1 MDTLEGGAENEEEVE
16 KPDPI
21 LKAPE
26 LYACAKENQTN
37 EVLAMLEEGVPPFFF
52 DKKTEWTALHW
63 ASVNGNAK
71 MVKKLLEAGAHR
83 KYHNQIAREERL
95 RKQGGQDIAAIMKE
109 LSIEEQ
115 TALQEQIEADREDID
130 SKINYLKN
138 TPLLWA
144 ALKGILSLTCI
155 IHAILVQHSLVI

>member
-1 MDTLEGGAENEEEVE
+1 MDTLGADIENENEVE

-26 LYACAKENQTN
+26 LYLCAKENQTD
-37 EVLAMLEEGVPPFFF
+37 EVLAMLNEGVPPFFF
-52 DKKTEWTALHW
+52 DRKTEWTALHW

-95 RKQGGQDIAAIMKE
+95 RKQNGQDIATIMKD

-115 TALQEQIEADREDID
+115 TALQEQLEADREDIE
-130 SKINYLKN
+130 SKVNYSKN

-144 ALKGILSLTCI
+144 SLKGMIGENLFS
-155 IHAILVQHSLVI
+155 

>member
-52 DKKTEWTALHW
+52 
-63 ASVNGNAK
+63 
-71 MVKKLLEAGAHR
+71 R
-83 KYHNQIAREERL
+83 
-95 RKQGGQDIAAIMKE
+95 
-109 LSIEEQ
+109 
-115 TALQEQIEADREDID
+115 
-130 SKINYLKN
+130 
-138 TPLLWA
+138 
-144 ALKGILSLTCI
+144 
-155 IHAILVQHSLVI
+155 